1 MRFVNRTSCLV
12 LAGAFALLSARNLS
26 AQEQCQCAAPGAE
39 SSRIASAIGGGL
51 FAGLLA
57 AVIPFHHA
65 TALAAAPTGASAD
78 SAAPSALVEHA
89 DSSDIAP
96 EGAPARALASAA
108 GEPAAS
114 SSEGNGRFDPGK
126 RVASAAR
133 LPSMTP
139 AEAEAD
145 GMIAPRTATMLPAL
159 AMIGI
164 GAIIMGIFFLR
175 VRSPHRHY

>member
-1 MRFVNRTSCLV
+1 MLRFANCSYRIV
-12 LAGAFALLSARNLS
+12 LATVFLLLPARNLN
-26 AQEQCQCAAPGAE
+26 AQDQCQCTAPGAE

-65 TALAAAPTGASAD
+65 AALASAPAGGAAAPGD
-78 SAAPSALVEHA
+78 SAAPSALTQYA

-96 EGAPARALASAA
+96 EGTPRSVAAA
-108 GEPAAS
+108 GAS
-114 SSEGNGRFDPGK
+114 QGHGRLDPGL
-126 RVASAAR
+126 RVAAAPP

-139 AEAEAD
+139 TEAEAE
-145 GMIAPRTATMLPAL
+145 GMIAPRTATILPAL

-164 GAIIMGIFFLR
+164 GAVLMGIFFLR
-175 VRSPHRHY
+175 VRGPHRDY

>member
-1 MRFVNRTSCLV
+1 MRFANSPFRIV
-12 LAGAFALLSARNLS
+12 LATAFLLLSARNVS
-26 AQEQCQCAAPGAE
+26 AQDQCQCAAPGAE

-65 TALAAAPTGASAD
+65 AALAAAPAGAGAAPGD
-78 SAAPSALVEHA
+78 SAAPSALTQYA

-96 EGAPARALASAA
+96 DGTPRSVA
-108 GEPAAS
+108 AAS
-114 SSEGNGRFDPGK
+114 GSQGQGRLDPSLRG
-126 RVASAAR
+126 AAP

-139 AEAEAD
+139 TQAEAE
-145 GMIAPRTATMLPAL
+145 GMIAPRPATLLPAL

-164 GAIIMGIFFLR
+164 GAVLIGIFFVR
-175 VRSPHRHY
+175 VKNPNRHY

>member
-1 MRFVNRTSCLV
+1 LRFTNGWFRIV
-12 LAGAFALLSARNLS
+12 LATAFLLLSARNMS
-26 AQEQCQCAAPGAE
+26 AQDQCQCAAPGAE

-65 TALAAAPTGASAD
+65 AALASAPAGAGAAPGD
-78 SAAPSALVEHA
+78 SASPSALTQYA

-96 EGAPARALASAA
+96 DGTPRSVA
-108 GEPAAS
+108 AAS
-114 SSEGNGRFDPGK
+114 GSQGPGRLDPSL
-126 RVASAAR
+126 RAAP

-139 AEAEAD
+139 TQAEAE
-145 GMIAPRTATMLPAL
+145 GMIAPRTATLLPAL

-164 GAIIMGIFFLR
+164 GAVLIGIFFVR
-175 VRSPHRHY
+175 VKNPHRHY